1 MKSPPH
7 YGFTTFPVIR
17 LLRFGS
23 GTAAGGRRPLEKI
36 HYFATRH

>member
-7 YGFTTFPVIR
+7 YGFTTFPEIR

-23 GTAAGGRRPLEKI
+23 RTAAGGSRSLEKI
-36 HYFATRH
+36 HFFATRH